1 MNNFLSVLVVGENP
15 EKLMG
20 KYDLNLKVKE
30 YIKFK
35 YSDAEILKNNHIACL
50 KEMLNNKNFKLNDFQ
65 VDHLNEILKMTKEM
79 SPFEYYTEL
88 TYGYKYDEHGNA
100 ITDLNPNGK
109 WLTKQIGD
117 KFSLPLILKNGN
129 ETHQALMCDIN
140 WDLTNK
146 TNNPIN
152 YDLTWEIVINKAQP
166 KSKTE
171 KSIYENMKDKKDYLS
186 QFKNKEDY
194 ISFNCA
200 YWNYAFLDENGWV
213 DLDDENNQ
221 INWVVNYYDR
231 FIKKLKPT
239 DLLTIYEYSVNKN

>member
-15 EKLMG
+15 EKLMD

-117 KFSLPLILKNGN
+117 NFSLPLILKNGN

-152 YDLTWEIVINKAQP
+152 YDLAWEIVINKAQP

-186 QFKNKEDY
+186 QFKNKEQY

-231 FIKKLKPT
+231 FIKKIKPT